1 MRRDLEE
8 IKSIA
13 GQQEIVIKKMQ
24 QKYDQQLKQW
34 T

>member
-24 QKYDQQLKQW
+24 QKYDQQLKQS